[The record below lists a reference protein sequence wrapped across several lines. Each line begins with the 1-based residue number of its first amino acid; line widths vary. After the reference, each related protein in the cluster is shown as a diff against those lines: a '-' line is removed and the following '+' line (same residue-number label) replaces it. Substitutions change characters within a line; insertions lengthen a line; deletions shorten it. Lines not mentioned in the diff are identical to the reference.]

1 MFEKKDDVRFGEL
14 HLNITVVRVDGFDH
28 IRWVIE
34 ESQINTKKFFIIA
47 VLRDDLD
54 DDEKD
59 RGIASNFAQGTL
71 LGDNERLRTGREF
84 SDPRESSS
92 PVSCPE
98 LERPPL

>member
-1 MFEKKDDVRFGEL
+1 MFEEKDDVRFGEL
-14 HLNITVVRVDGFDH
+14 HSNITIVRVDGFDH

-34 ESQINTKKFFIIA
+34 EREINTKKFFLIA

-54 DDEKD
+54 DDED
-59 RGIASNFAQGTL
+59 ISSNVAQRTL
-71 LGDNERLRTGREF
+71 LDDNERLRTGREL